1 MHIFIY
7 INISNYLKVKL
18 RMKQKEQP
26 MQKAQNKNSSN
37 IILHAQ

>member
-1 MHIFIY
+1 
-7 INISNYLKVKL
+7 L